1 MSLDTSTLYLVAT
14 MVAAMLGA
22 MLLFFG
28 KQENIPALKWWGT
41 AYLLGA
47 ASVALWTLASDAL
60 GEMLSLALNAV
71 GFVACGMVWNAS
83 RVFHG
88 RKPNLPGLVLG
99 AIAWIA
105 AVMTLAPEASAMRM
119 TIGAGIVAIYAA
131 LTATELWSERRRT
144 LQKRWPA
151 IVVPVLHGF
160 VLMLPILLGDLL
172 HPHDDKFSGSIW
184 VTVFSIELVLYA
196 VGTVFVIF
204 MLVSER
210 AVTAHKTAASM
221 DPLTGMFNRRGFAE
235 ASSRV
240 IEREANAGR
249 PVTVLIFD
257 IDHFKSINDR
267 FGHPAGDEILK
278 LFATVVVNTLRISDL
293 SGRIGGEEFA
303 ALLPCSLEEGV
314 IAAER
319 VREAFANSGIVVEDG
334 PVDTTVSIGVA
345 GGPAGTELEVLLAAA
360 DTALYQAK
368 RSGRNRVEAA
378 EELPLSLE
386 NWRRKTAGIARQ
398 PQSRPV
404 VAEPGLRMVR
414 GAVTSRLP
422 FASISSWLMNT
433 IRNQNAHAALMS
445 LEAAAASARGGF
457 ACMFSTSDEYE
468 TALITERRA
477 QGRYDRPRS
486 RWPVVMFVGCT
497 LMVAGTVLLLN

>member
-1 MSLDTSTLYLVAT
+1 MSLDMSTLYLVAT

-28 KQENIPALKWWGT
+28 RQENIPALKWWGT

-47 ASVALWTLASDAL
+47 ASVALWTLAGGAF

-71 GFVACGMVWNAS
+71 GFLACGMVWNAS

-105 AVMTLAPEASAMRM
+105 AVMTLEPGATAMRM

-131 LTATELWSERRRT
+131 LTATELWSDRRRA
-144 LQKRWPA
+144 LLKRWPA
-151 IVVPVLHGF
+151 IAVPVLHGF

-172 HPHDDKFSGSIW
+172 HQHDVAFADSIW
-184 VTVFSIELVLYA
+184 VTVFSVELVLYA

-210 AVTAHKTAASM
+210 TVTAHKTAASM

-235 ASSRV
+235 ATSRV

-249 PVTVLIFD
+249 PATVLIFD

-278 LFATVVVNTLRISDL
+278 LFAAVVVNSLRMTDL

-314 IAAER
+314 VAAER
-319 VREAFANSGIVVEDG
+319 VREAFEKSGIVDETG
-334 PVDTTVSIGVA
+334 PVETTVSIGVA

-368 RSGRNRVEAA
+368 RGGRNRVEAA

-386 NWRRKTAGIARQ
+386 NWRRKTAGLGGHA
-398 PQSRPV
+398 PQRSGVP
-404 VAEPGLRMVR
+404 
-414 GAVTSRLP
+414 
-422 FASISSWLMNT
+422 
-433 IRNQNAHAALMS
+433 S
-445 LEAAAASARGGF
+445 LA
-457 ACMFSTSDEYE
+457 
-468 TALITERRA
+468 
-477 QGRYDRPRS
+477 
-486 RWPVVMFVGCT
+486 
-497 LMVAGTVLLLN
+497 

>member
-1 MSLDTSTLYLVAT
+1 MSLDIPTLYLVAT

-28 KQENIPALKWWGT
+28 GQENIPALQWWGT

-47 ASVALWTLASDAL
+47 ASVALWTIASATL
-60 GEMLSLALNAV
+60 GEVLSLALNAV

-88 RKPNLPGLVLG
+88 RKPNLPGLLLG
-99 AIAWIA
+99 AMAWIA
-105 AVMTLAPEASAMRM
+105 AVVTLAPEATALRM
-119 TIGAGIVAIYAA
+119 TIGAAIVAIYGA

-151 IVVPVLHGF
+151 VAVPLLHGF

-172 HPHDDKFSGSIW
+172 HPHDSGAFTGSIW
-184 VTVFSIELVLYA
+184 VTVFAIELVLYA
-196 VGTVFVIF
+196 VGTVFLIF
-204 MLVSER
+204 MLVAER
-210 AVTAHKTAASM
+210 TVTAHKTAASM

-235 ASSRV
+235 ATSRV

-249 PVTVLIFD
+249 PATVLIFD

-278 LFATVVVNTLRISDL
+278 LFAAVVVNTLRITDL

-303 ALLPCSLEEGV
+303 ALLPCSLEEAV
-314 IAAER
+314 VAAER
-319 VREAFANSGIVVEDG
+319 VREAFENSGIVDESG
-334 PVDTTVSIGVA
+334 PVETTVSIGVA

-368 RSGRNRVEAA
+368 RGGRNRVEAA

-386 NWRRKTAGIARQ
+386 NWRRKTAGVTRQ
-398 PQSRPV
+398 PQP
-404 VAEPGLRMVR
+404 
-414 GAVTSRLP
+414 
-422 FASISSWLMNT
+422 
-433 IRNQNAHAALMS
+433 
-445 LEAAAASARGGF
+445 SAG
-457 ACMFSTSDEYE
+457 
-468 TALITERRA
+468 
-477 QGRYDRPRS
+477 
-486 RWPVVMFVGCT
+486 
-497 LMVAGTVLLLN
+497 VAGLA

>member
-1 MSLDTSTLYLVAT
+1 MSLDISTLYLVAT

-22 MLLFFG
+22 MLLFFSR
-28 KQENIPALKWWGT
+28 QEKIPALKWWGT

-47 ASVALWTLASDAL
+47 CSVALWTLVGNAL
-60 GEMLSLALNAV
+60 GEMFSLALNAV

-99 AIAWIA
+99 AIAWVA

-119 TIGAGIVAIYAA
+119 TIGAGIVAVYAA
-131 LTATELWSERRRT
+131 LTATELWSERRNAQQR
-144 LQKRWPA
+144 RWPA
-151 IVVPVLHGF
+151 FAVPVLHGF

-172 HPHDDKFSGSIW
+172 HAHGDIFAGSIW
-184 VTVFSIELVLYA
+184 VTVFSVELVLYA

-210 AVTAHKTAASM
+210 TVTAHKTAASM

-235 ASSRV
+235 ATSRV

-249 PVTVLIFD
+249 PVTVMIFD

-278 LFATVVVNTLRISDL
+278 LFATVVVNSLRITDL
-293 SGRIGGEEFA
+293 SGRVGGEEFA

-319 VREAFANSGIVVEDG
+319 VREAFERSGIVDESG

-368 RSGRNRVEAA
+368 RGGRNRVEAA

-386 NWRRKTAGIARQ
+386 NWRRKTAGTARQ
-398 PQSRPV
+398 PQQRPG
-404 VAEPGLRMVR
+404 VAHL
-414 GAVTSRLP
+414 A
-422 FASISSWLMNT
+422 
-433 IRNQNAHAALMS
+433 
-445 LEAAAASARGGF
+445 
-457 ACMFSTSDEYE
+457 
-468 TALITERRA
+468 
-477 QGRYDRPRS
+477 
-486 RWPVVMFVGCT
+486 
-497 LMVAGTVLLLN
+497 

>member
-1 MSLDTSTLYLVAT
+1 
-14 MVAAMLGA
+14 
-22 MLLFFG
+22 
-28 KQENIPALKWWGT
+28 LKWWGT

-47 ASVALWTLASDAL
+47 AAVALWTLAAGTL
-60 GEMLSLALNAV
+60 GDMLALALNAV
-71 GFVACGMVWNAS
+71 GFIACGMVWNAS

-99 AIAWIA
+99 AMTWIA
-105 AVMTLAPEASAMRM
+105 AVVTLAPEASAMRM
-119 TIGAGIVAIYAA
+119 TIGAGIVAMYAA

-144 LQKRWPA
+144 MQRRWPA
-151 IVVPVLHGF
+151 IVVPMAHGF

-172 HPHDDKFSGSIW
+172 HPHDDKFSGSVW
-184 VTVFSIELVLYA
+184 VTVFAVELVLYA

-204 MLVSER
+204 MLVAER
-210 AVTAHKTAASM
+210 TVTAHKTAASM

-235 ASSRV
+235 ATSRV

-249 PVTVLIFD
+249 PATVLIFD

-278 LFATVVVNTLRISDL
+278 LFATIVVNTLRMTDL

-303 ALLPCSLEEGV
+303 ALLPCSLEDGI

-319 VREAFANSGIVVEDG
+319 VREAFANSGIEVEDG

-368 RSGRNRVEAA
+368 RGGRNRVEAA

-386 NWRRKTAGIARQ
+386 NWRRKTAGLARPPQ
-398 PQSRPV
+398 PRVLARP
-404 VAEPGLRMVR
+404 A
-414 GAVTSRLP
+414 
-422 FASISSWLMNT
+422 
-433 IRNQNAHAALMS
+433 
-445 LEAAAASARGGF
+445 
-457 ACMFSTSDEYE
+457 
-468 TALITERRA
+468 
-477 QGRYDRPRS
+477 
-486 RWPVVMFVGCT
+486 
-497 LMVAGTVLLLN
+497 

>member
-1 MSLDTSTLYLVAT
+1 MLLDISTLYLVAT
-14 MVAAMLGA
+14 MMAAMLGA

-28 KQENIPALKWWGT
+28 KQESIPALKWWGT

-47 ASVALWTLASDAL
+47 ASVALWTLAGSEF

-105 AVMTLAPEASAMRM
+105 TVMTLAPEASAMRM
-119 TIGAGIVAIYAA
+119 TIGAGIVAVYAA
-131 LTATELWSERRRT
+131 LTASELWTERRRA

-151 IVVPVLHGF
+151 IVVPVLHGL
-160 VLMLPILLGDLL
+160 VLMLPILLGDFLR
-172 HPHDDKFSGSIW
+172 PQDAAFIGSIW
-184 VTVFSIELVLYA
+184 IKVFSVELVLYA

-210 AVTAHKTAASM
+210 AVTVHKTAASM
-221 DPLTGMFNRRGFAE
+221 DPLTGMFNRRGFSE
-235 ASSRV
+235 ATARV

-278 LFATVVVNTLRISDL
+278 LFSTVVINSLRITDI

-314 IAAER
+314 LAAER
-319 VREAFANSGIVVEDG
+319 VRETFAASGIAVDEG

-368 RSGRNRVEAA
+368 RTGRNRVEAA

-386 NWRRKTAGIARQ
+386 KWRRKTAGLPGAQRAG
-398 PQSRPV
+398 V
-404 VAEPGLRMVR
+404 VSPA
-414 GAVTSRLP
+414 
-422 FASISSWLMNT
+422 
-433 IRNQNAHAALMS
+433 
-445 LEAAAASARGGF
+445 
-457 ACMFSTSDEYE
+457 
-468 TALITERRA
+468 
-477 QGRYDRPRS
+477 
-486 RWPVVMFVGCT
+486 
-497 LMVAGTVLLLN
+497 

>member
-1 MSLDTSTLYLVAT
+1 MSLDISTLYLVAT

-47 ASVALWTLASDAL
+47 ASVALWTLAAGAL
-60 GEMLSLALNAV
+60 GELLSLALNAV

-88 RKPNLPGLVLG
+88 RKPNWPGLVLG

-105 AVMTLAPEASAMRM
+105 AVMTLAPEASALRM
-119 TIGAGIVAIYAA
+119 TIGAGIVAVYAA
-131 LTATELWSERRRT
+131 LTAAELWSDRRRA

-172 HPHDDKFSGSIW
+172 HAHDATFSGSIW

-204 MLVSER
+204 MLVSDR

-235 ASSRV
+235 ACSRV
-240 IEREANAGR
+240 IDREANAGR
-249 PVTVLIFD
+249 PVTVMIFD

-278 LFATVVVNTLRISDL
+278 LFAAVVVNGLRITDL

-314 IAAER
+314 VVAER
-319 VREAFANSGIVVEDG
+319 VREAFEGSGIVDETG

-368 RSGRNRVEAA
+368 RGGRNRVEAA

-386 NWRRKTAGIARQ
+386 NWRRKTAGISRQ
-398 PQSRPV
+398 PQKP
-404 VAEPGLRMVR
+404 
-414 GAVTSRLP
+414 AVTQL
-422 FASISSWLMNT
+422 A
-433 IRNQNAHAALMS
+433 
-445 LEAAAASARGGF
+445 
-457 ACMFSTSDEYE
+457 
-468 TALITERRA
+468 
-477 QGRYDRPRS
+477 
-486 RWPVVMFVGCT
+486 
-497 LMVAGTVLLLN
+497 

>member
-1 MSLDTSTLYLVAT
+1 MSLDIPTLYLVAT

-28 KQENIPALKWWGT
+28 GQENIPALQWWGT

-47 ASVALWTLASDAL
+47 ASVALWTIASATL
-60 GEMLSLALNAV
+60 GEVLSLALNAV

-88 RKPNLPGLVLG
+88 RKPNLPGLLLG
-99 AIAWIA
+99 AMAWIA
-105 AVMTLAPEASAMRM
+105 AVVTLAPEATALRM
-119 TIGAGIVAIYAA
+119 TIGAAIVAIYGA

-151 IVVPVLHGF
+151 VAVPLLHGF

-172 HPHDDKFSGSIW
+172 HPHDSGAFTGSIW
-184 VTVFSIELVLYA
+184 VTVFAIELVLYA
-196 VGTVFVIF
+196 VGTVFLIF
-204 MLVSER
+204 MLVAER
-210 AVTAHKTAASM
+210 TVTAHKTAASM

-235 ASSRV
+235 ATSRV

-249 PVTVLIFD
+249 PATVLIFD

-278 LFATVVVNTLRISDL
+278 LFAAVVVNTLRITDL

-303 ALLPCSLEEGV
+303 ALLPCSLEEAV
-314 IAAER
+314 VAAER
-319 VREAFANSGIVVEDG
+319 VREAFENSGIIDESG
-334 PVDTTVSIGVA
+334 PVETTVSIGVA

-368 RSGRNRVEAA
+368 RGGRNRVEAA

-386 NWRRKTAGIARQ
+386 NWRRKTAGVTRQ
-398 PQSRPV
+398 PQP
-404 VAEPGLRMVR
+404 
-414 GAVTSRLP
+414 
-422 FASISSWLMNT
+422 
-433 IRNQNAHAALMS
+433 
-445 LEAAAASARGGF
+445 SAG
-457 ACMFSTSDEYE
+457 
-468 TALITERRA
+468 
-477 QGRYDRPRS
+477 
-486 RWPVVMFVGCT
+486 
-497 LMVAGTVLLLN
+497 VAGLA

>member
-1 MSLDTSTLYLVAT
+1 MSLDITTLYLVAA

-28 KQENIPALKWWGT
+28 RQENIPALKWWGT

-47 ASVALWTLASDAL
+47 CSVALWTLAGNAL
-60 GEMLSLALNAV
+60 GEMFSLALNAV
-71 GFVACGMVWNAS
+71 GFLACGMVWNAS

-88 RKPNLPGLVLG
+88 RKPNLPGLALG
-99 AIAWIA
+99 AIAWVA
-105 AVMTLAPEASAMRM
+105 AVMTLSPEASAMRM
-119 TIGAGIVAIYAA
+119 TIGAGIVAVYAA
-131 LTATELWSERRRT
+131 LTATELWSERRRA
-144 LQKRWPA
+144 QQRRWPA
-151 IVVPVLHGF
+151 LAVPVLHGL

-172 HPHDDKFSGSIW
+172 YPDGEMAPGSVW
-184 VTVFSIELVLYA
+184 VTVFSVELVLYA

-210 AVTAHKTAASM
+210 TVTAHKTAASM

-235 ASSRV
+235 ATSRV

-249 PVTVLIFD
+249 PVTVMIFD

-278 LFATVVVNTLRISDL
+278 LFATVVVNSLRITDL
-293 SGRIGGEEFA
+293 SGRVGGEEFA

-314 IAAER
+314 VAAER
-319 VREAFANSGIVVEDG
+319 VREAFEHSGIVDETG

-368 RSGRNRVEAA
+368 RGGRNRVEAA

-386 NWRRKTAGIARQ
+386 NWRRKTAGAAREPTQ
-398 PQSRPV
+398 QAG
-404 VAEPGLRMVR
+404 VA
-414 GAVTSRLP
+414 RL
-422 FASISSWLMNT
+422 A
-433 IRNQNAHAALMS
+433 
-445 LEAAAASARGGF
+445 
-457 ACMFSTSDEYE
+457 
-468 TALITERRA
+468 
-477 QGRYDRPRS
+477 
-486 RWPVVMFVGCT
+486 
-497 LMVAGTVLLLN
+497 